1 MPGMDQTDAP
11 VEEAWRSFLRDRA
24 AGDVRS
30 FVQGY
35 PEERSFY
42 VDVFDLHRFDA
53 DLVDRLFS
61 DPDGVLRAGTEVLR
75 AAHDDLGRVN
85 LRLRNLPSQL
95 SLGAVRARHVAK
107 LVSVDGLVETVG
119 PAEAS
124 ATEAAFV
131 CEACGE
137 AVRTRPRGMELA
149 VPGHCA
155 ECGSVG
161 TVALD
166 RDRSTFVDVQRV
178 VLGGA
183 DDAAPTMAVFLDDD
197 LVGTVEP
204 GESLRVT
211 GVVRLSPHAGENRF
225 AFYLDGLTVD
235 EQAPGPSED
244 DRDVDEQLKES
255 IRSRWEFVVGE

>member
-1 MPGMDQTDAP
+1 MASTDAP
-11 VEEAWRSFLRDRA
+11 VEEAWRSFFRERA
-24 AGDVRS
+24 AADIRT
-30 FVQGY
+30 FVDRY
-35 PEERSFY
+35 PEERSLY

-61 DPDGVLRAGTEVLR
+61 DPDGVLGTGTEVLR
-75 AAHDDLGRVN
+75 AAHDDVDRVN

-95 SLGAVRARHVAK
+95 SLGAVRARHVSK
-107 LVSVDGLVETVG
+107 LVSVDGLVEAVG
-119 PAEAS
+119 PVEA
-124 ATEAAFV
+124 AAREAAFV
-131 CEACGE
+131 CAACGATE
-137 AVRTRPRGMELA
+137 HTDPLGMELA
-149 VPGHCA
+149 APGHCA
-155 ECGSVG
+155 ACGAAG

-178 VLGGA
+178 VLGGP
-183 DDAAPTMAVFLDDD
+183 DDGAPTMAVFLDDD
-197 LVGTVEP
+197 LVDTVRP

-211 GVVRLSPHAGENRF
+211 GVVRLSTRDGENRF

-235 EQAPGPSED
+235 EQAPGPSGD